1 MSTLLQLVNEVL
13 RRTGQTEVSTL
24 LSAETPVKQ
33 TVDFLNEAYQDMLF
47 RLRVNRLQQKMTLS
61 TVIDQDS
68 YVLPSTVDI
77 NHLLGDSLFIEGD
90 TEALQQVDY
99 TYPEKHG
106 ADIKGKPLGFFVR
119 GDELVLYPTPDAVY
133 KVTYESIKVPLKLS
147 LDGDVTELPAEWEV
161 VLVLGTQ
168 TRLERFLGEPS
179 ADETFFLYREGLM
192 RLVARGMTKTYYRMK
207 GNYQGWQGS

>member
-24 LSAETPVKQ
+24 LLAETPVKQ
-33 TVDFLNEAYQDMLF
+33 AVDFLNEAYHDMLF
-47 RLRVNRLQQKMTLS
+47 RLRVNRLQQKLTLS
-61 TVIDQDS
+61 TVIDQRS
-68 YVLPSTVDI
+68 YTLPSSVDM
-77 NHLLGDSLFIEGD
+77 NHLLCDSIFIENE
-90 TEALQQVDY
+90 TKSLNQVDY

-106 ADIKGKPLGFFVR
+106 VDNKGKPSAFFVR
-119 GDELVLYPTPDAVY
+119 GDELILYPTPDAVY
-133 KVTYESIKVPLKLS
+133 NLSYESIKVPSKLS
-147 LDGDVTELPAEWEV
+147 SDTDTTDLPSEWEV

-207 GNYQGWQGS
+207 GGYQGWQGS